1 MSELENMG
9 YDLHQ
14 EHSNVSRE
22 KYLQFKVCMK
32 WKLSLSYLKDDSW
45 NDKRTPSIVF
55 SYRSSFLRYCDLFDI
70 YCK

>member
-1 MSELENMG
+1 MLREKNTYHKLMSELENMG

-32 WKLSLSYLKDDSW
+32 
-45 NDKRTPSIVF
+45 
-55 SYRSSFLRYCDLFDI
+55 
-70 YCK
+70 

>member
-1 MSELENMG
+1 MIFFLQVDQCSIGSGDDHGSESLRTKLSMLREKNTYHKLMSELENMG

-32 WKLSLSYLKDDSW
+32 
-45 NDKRTPSIVF
+45 
-55 SYRSSFLRYCDLFDI
+55 
-70 YCK
+70 